1 MRPLLVT
8 AIAVAALAAF
18 VSPLARHAPAPA
30 HSDLTQVAD
39 NDGCPQAARER
50 DAASHPGASE
60 ISWFQGTLE
69 EAFAGHSRSHS
80 HHRPAALLN
89 F

>member
-1 MRPLLVT
+1 MS

-18 VSPLARHAPAPA
+18 VAPLARHTPTPT
-30 HSDLTQVAD
+30 HSDLKQVAD
-39 NDGCPQAARER
+39 NDGCPQSARER
-50 DAASHPGASE
+50 DAASHSGPGE

-69 EAFAGHSRSHS
+69 EAFAGHSRSHP
-80 HHRPAALLN
+80 HRRPAALLN

>member
-1 MRPLLVT
+1 MT
-8 AIAVAALAAF
+8 AIAVAAFAAF
-18 VSPLARHAPAPA
+18 VSPLARHAPAPM
-30 HSDLTQVAD
+30 HSGDLTQVAD
-39 NDGCPQAARER
+39 NGCPQSARER
-50 DAASHPGASE
+50 DAASHSGPGE

>member
-1 MRPLLVT
+1 MS
-8 AIAVAALAAF
+8 AIALAALAAF
-18 VSPLARHAPAPA
+18 VAPLARHAPATA
-30 HSDLTQVAD
+30 HSADLTQVAN

-80 HHRPAALLN
+80 RHRPTALLN

>member
-1 MRPLLVT
+1 MS
-8 AIAVAALAAF
+8 AIAIAALAAF
-18 VSPLARHAPAPA
+18 VAPLARHAPATAHPA
-30 HSDLTQVAD
+30 DLTQVAN

-50 DAASHPGASE
+50 DAARHPSE

-80 HHRPAALLN
+80 RHRPTALLN